1 MNVLKVDKALGDVYW
16 HYGILATR
24 STRIR
29 SGFQMRRLYTAALV
43 DPDALR
49 RDNPAA
55 GELIEF
61 IHDLSSEYFT
71 EIAEVALAQEDV
83 Q

>member
-1 MNVLKVDKALGDVYW
+1 
-16 HYGILATR
+16 
-24 STRIR
+24 
-29 SGFQMRRLYTAALV
+29 MRRLYTAALV

-55 GELIEF
+55 GDLIEF